1 MIGSQVMN
9 DPASVESDAQQ
20 GINATL
26 VANIARLRARAE
38 AEEAAAPLGSRI
50 ADRITGFTGSMLFV
64 VIHLL
69 LYSGWIA
76 ANLGWLP
83 GIPRFDRSFVI
94 LAMEA
99 SVEAIFLSTFV
110 LISQNRMA
118 AASDRRA
125 KLDLHINLLT
135 EHELTKLADLVASIA
150 ERLGVPESDPEFHE
164 IRKDVEPEKV
174 LDALE
179 EEEESTSS
187 D

>member
-1 MIGSQVMN
+1 MIGSHIMI
-9 DPASVESDAQQ
+9 DPAIREREAPAGMS
-20 GINATL
+20 ATL

-38 AEEAAAPLGSRI
+38 AEEAAAPLRSRL
-50 ADRITGFTGSMLFV
+50 ADRITAFAGSMTFV
-64 VIHLL
+64 LIHLL
-69 LYSGWIA
+69 LYGSWIT

-83 GIPRFDRSFVI
+83 GVPRFDPSFVV

-135 EHELTKLADLVASIA
+135 EHELTKLASLVARIA
-150 ERLGVPESDPEFHE
+150 ERIGVPEVDPEFHE
-164 IRKDVEPEKV
+164 IRRDVEPEKV

-179 EEEESTSS
+179 GKQPASS
-187 D
+187 G

>member
-1 MIGSQVMN
+1 MTDPTGPDRDASQGM
-9 DPASVESDAQQ
+9 S
-20 GINATL
+20 ATL
-26 VANIARLRARAE
+26 IANIARLRARAE

-50 ADRITGFTGSMLFV
+50 ADHITAFTGSMTFV
-64 VIHLL
+64 LIHLV
-69 LYSGWIA
+69 LYCTWIA

-83 GIPRFDRSFVI
+83 GVPRFDPSFVI

-135 EHELTKLADLVASIA
+135 EHELTKLADLVARIG
-150 ERLGVPESDPEFHE
+150 ERLGLPETDSEFHE
-164 IRKDVEPEKV
+164 IRQDVEPEKV

-179 EEEESTSS
+179 EDEKSASS

>member
-1 MIGSQVMN
+1 MT
-9 DPASVESDAQQ
+9 DPTRPDSDASQ
-20 GINATL
+20 GMSATL

-38 AEEAAAPLGSRI
+38 AEEAAAPLGGRI
-50 ADRITGFTGSMLFV
+50 ADSITTFTGTMTFV
-64 VIHLL
+64 LIHFV
-69 LYSGWIA
+69 LYGTWIA

-83 GIPRFDRSFVI
+83 GVPRFDPSFVI

-135 EHELTKLADLVASIA
+135 EHELTKLADLVARIG
-150 ERLGVPESDPEFHE
+150 ERLGLPETDPEFHE
-164 IRKDVEPEKV
+164 IRQDVEPEKV

-179 EEEESTSS
+179 EDENSASS